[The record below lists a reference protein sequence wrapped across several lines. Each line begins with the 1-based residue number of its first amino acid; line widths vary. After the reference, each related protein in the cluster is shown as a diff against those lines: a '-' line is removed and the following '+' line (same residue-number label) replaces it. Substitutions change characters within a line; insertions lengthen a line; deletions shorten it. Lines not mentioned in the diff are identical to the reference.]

1 MKKYLWI
8 FPIAFVLLGFYTA
21 RLLDGRVESLLKTL
35 QLSEDDAKQTIFSD
49 ISSPSFYLPG
59 IRELKIIAL
68 KDRASQV
75 EVIAKYV
82 KEYTHSDDF
91 KKRYNQY
98 RELKKPTPPEKP
110 KTMEEIK
117 NEERLNLKNGIE
129 EMKNARASLPDDQKA
144 MFDENIKYMEEQLKA
159 IDDPDNPM
167 YSPDMDSYMQEGYQQ
182 QLEQHK
188 TDIAEWEKTFPANN
202 PDWMIKG
209 WLEEFIDKTKDVDFN
224 AETAIDENGGTVFIK
239 KDYEGKNSLWKL
251 CFRAGKETTES
262 ARKFSQN
269 WLSELK

>member
-159 IDDPDNPM
+159 IDDPDNPQ
-167 YSPDMDSYMQEGYQQ
+167 SRLDD
-182 QLEQHK
+182 
-188 TDIAEWEKTFPANN
+188 
-202 PDWMIKG
+202 
-209 WLEEFIDKTKDVDFN
+209 
-224 AETAIDENGGTVFIK
+224 
-239 KDYEGKNSLWKL
+239 
-251 CFRAGKETTES
+251 
-262 ARKFSQN
+262 
-269 WLSELK
+269 